1 MRRFPFGLL
10 SLWLL
15 MALPA
20 SALEKPAGDSRGAVA
35 AAAAAEA
42 AEVDEVVRAYVND
55 IHELDFRTQSYAVD
69 LVNLYVWFR
78 WRNKEIDPSKSLEFM
93 NRFAPDDHVRD
104 QIYDQQKLLPDGS
117 FY

>member
-42 AEVDEVVRAYVND
+42 AEVDEVVVGAYVN
-55 IHELDFRTQSYAVD
+55 
-69 LVNLYVWFR
+69 
-78 WRNKEIDPSKSLEFM
+78 
-93 NRFAPDDHVRD
+93 
-104 QIYDQQKLLPDGS
+104 
-117 FY
+117 